1 MAPIRIGLV
10 GLGKISVDQHLPAIA
25 GNDAFKLVGG
35 VSPRSRVDGL
45 PSYPDLEALL
55 ITGAVDAVAVNT
67 PPQVRFELARQAL
80 RAGKHVL
87 LEKPP
92 CATVAELSEL
102 ERLAQVRGVSLYTG
116 WHSQHAP
123 GVAAAKDWL
132 SPRRVHSVAMRW
144 CEDVR
149 QWHPG
154 QRWIWEPGGLGVFD
168 PGINAFSILTRILPE
183 PVLLSEACLHVPR
196 NCSTPIAA
204 ELRGSV
210 GERASFEATLDFLQT
225 GVQTW
230 SIDIET
236 DAGALSLTMGGAD
249 FSINGEPQALEPS
262 REYPSIYRRF
272 SELIREEASE
282 VDFGPLTLV
291 ADAFL
296 IGKQVQVGDF
306 VE

>member
-25 GNDAFKLVGG
+25 GDDAFHLVGG
-35 VSPRSRVDGL
+35 VSPRSRVEGL
-45 PSYPDLEALL
+45 PSYSDLDALL
-55 ITGAVDAVAVNT
+55 IGGAVDAVAVNT
-67 PPQVRFELARQAL
+67 PPQVRFGLARQAL
-80 RAGKHVL
+80 LAGKHVL

-92 CATVAELSEL
+92 CATVAELIEL
-102 ERLAQVRGVSLYTG
+102 ERLAKMRGVSLYTG

-154 QRWIWEPGGLGVFD
+154 QGWIWEPGGLGVFD

-183 PVLLSEACLHVPR
+183 RVLLSAARLHVPG

-204 ELRGSV
+204 ELWGSA
-210 GERASFEATLDFLQT
+210 GEKAMFEATLDFLQT
-225 GVQTW
+225 GMQTW
-230 SIDIET
+230 AIDVET
-236 DAGALSLTMGGAD
+236 DAGALLLTMGGAEL
-249 FSINGEPQALEPS
+249 SIKGVRQAMEPS

-272 SELIREEASE
+272 AELIRDEASE
-282 VDFGPLTLV
+282 VDSAPLALV

-296 IGKQVQVGDF
+296 IGKQVQIEDF
-306 VE
+306 FE